1 MPSDVEMLAPRLT
14 VDDVEYR
21 VRLLDLSA
29 VSASQLGE
37 TVASAL
43 SDRADIL
50 NTIDILLHG
59 YPVGRPH

>member
-43 SDRADIL
+43 SDREDIL

-59 YPVGRPH
+59 YPVGRPR